1 MKRKITQIG
10 RLFAAA
16 ALFFGAS
23 SWASAQE
30 TVTAT
35 WALTEG
41 GVQAATFS
49 AENVLEGTMSAVSPF
64 DFVGTENWRDA
75 ENAYLDPEVL
85 FTQVSPSEKASAPQ
99 AAISFTLTPVEGVTF
114 IPTKLT
120 VNAGRFGSDSGN
132 QLDVYVK
139 TSAGSVKLNDAVIE
153 PLRSQKAMYTEVA
166 LDIKDIAVKGEPV
179 IIEFWFKCDAT
190 KKVGLNNLVIT
201 GTYTQ
206 EAPAAAPK
214 VAYLCGATE
223 TTEGVYN
230 ALVAAGMDVIALNY
244 DDKTLTGELEADGLA
259 GYDLVVLAGKTG
271 SSSALAA
278 SFDKIVGKVPVL
290 STKAFW
296 YAKTSP
302 AGTNGDNP
310 GTAETPSLSIDRVDL
325 YAEHDI
331 FAGIDGNNIGVF
343 NASDAITTGRYMQ
356 SNGQFADN
364 TPAQTTI
371 ATVGGQDAIAEA
383 WVDGKGFVMIP
394 FDANDATCAADGLTE
409 AGAKLFVNAAN
420 YLIAGKQYEVPYVGT
435 CPKPVITTTRIDQTV
450 KYTLSI
456 TATAEPAI
464 DGLKIY
470 YTIDGSE
477 PTAETGTLYD
487 AETPVE
493 LVNDCTVKAIA
504 CADKYRNSEVAEYA
518 FVNEAMTKLATPV
531 IATAQN
537 EKDVT
542 VTITST
548 NEGVEPTAYAIY
560 YTIDGTEP
568 TANSK
573 VYTEPF
579 TFAGGSATVKAIAI
593 GEGYKNSDVATQQI
607 TNTGYVAREKTLYQ
621 SDFNMLPTSWGYYDP
636 ESCDEQYSGKGIAAD
651 PNASWDKNI
660 TFIDKGKSGSGKWHD
675 WAFESSKCRVFLPIQ
690 QALGGVGS
698 AYGPATEADAGATQ
712 GALAYTDESG
722 TSVTFTYTKQLEAPF
737 DIIMYLG
744 TGSTSGT
751 LKCAVQVSDD
761 MTEWETIENIS
772 QPVDKM
778 IHKQVLSYDG
788 TGKKYIRLD
797 FAGSSKNSNGMLFD
811 FIVKGIGQDE
821 LTLLSMSPTA
831 GTKEEPKEID
841 KAQTVFTATFNLNA
855 VIGDAV
861 AYFGA
866 PVEGEAYTKNC
877 EIVAEGNKVTI
888 TRPEA
893 DKELAA
899 GNYVLYLS
907 GVKDEQGAAL
917 KTPITAYY
925 YVKAQLPTPTLA
937 EPKQEDTYV
946 SVVVNPLAEEY
957 TDYNFYYTTDGS
969 TPTTS
974 SFLYD
979 GTSIKFYGES
989 ATIKVIAAGEK
1000 YIASGVA
1007 ETAVVN
1013 ENYMAREK
1021 VVYTNDFH
1029 TPHSEWFYLV
1039 DFTYDEADTTKAV
1052 NAVVKDGAVW
1062 PEGITYSEWSEKDHF
1077 RVHIFPKG
1085 NEYTGYRQYAGW
1097 SFYGESGRRMFLQ
1110 DNKGLALL
1118 GSSGKASVAP
1128 DSMFVGPFDID
1139 IQVSGAKSAAKVQ
1152 IFVGDELE
1160 GNSWELIGEAT
1171 APAGEKATITG
1182 SYNGT
1187 DKKYVRVETTTSE
1200 IYFDKFIVKAP
1211 GYGELKLQSVSPAGG
1226 AYDAPAVLE
1235 ETADTFVLTFN
1246 NPLATEQDADLV
1258 VFFAAPALPVHN
1270 CTYTIEGNT
1279 MTVTRPDATTP
1290 LAAGTYQFIVK
1301 GVKDVAGQVL
1311 GSQLNTFYKVEGSS
1325 SSVNAPEVEKTVVST
1340 VIYSI
1345 SGAVQSELAP
1355 GLNFVRTTY
1364 SDGTV
1369 EVEKVI
1375 KK

>member
-10 RLFAAA
+10 RLFVAA

-23 SWASAQE
+23 SWTNAAE
-30 TVTAT
+30 TTEIAINPQSKTADEGAT
-35 WALTEG
+35 WTFGDYVITNTAGKTYSTGGDGSYIKFSAADFAIAIPEG
-41 GVQAATFS
+41 KQVVSFKIEGTSNYAEGPSILKKLNGEEFGDEQYVLPIKGEQAASHTITFTTPVTGNLPFTISGKQAIARITLGVQDKQ
-49 AENVLEGTMSAVSPF
+49 EV
-64 DFVGTENWRDA
+64 
-75 ENAYLDPEVL
+75 PE
-85 FTQVSPSEKASAPQ
+85 PSE
-99 AAISFTLTPVEGVTF
+99 
-114 IPTKLT
+114 
-120 VNAGRFGSDSGN
+120 
-132 QLDVYVK
+132 
-139 TSAGSVKLNDAVIE
+139 
-153 PLRSQKAMYTEVA
+153 
-166 LDIKDIAVKGEPV
+166 
-179 IIEFWFKCDAT
+179 
-190 KKVGLNNLVIT
+190 
-201 GTYTQ
+201 
-206 EAPAAAPK
+206 APK

-230 ALVAAGMDVIALNY
+230 ALVAAGMDVTALNY

-271 SSSALAA
+271 SKTSLAKT
-278 SFDKIVGKVPVL
+278 FDKIVGKVPVL

-296 YAKTSP
+296 YDKIETSWGTGVNKGESDP
-302 AGTNGDNP
+302 ASTTVVPTEN
-310 GTAETPSLSIDRVDL
+310 
-325 YAEHDI
+325 YAEHPV
-331 FAGIDGNNIGVF
+331 FAGIVLGENSTITVF
-343 NASDAITTGRYMQ
+343 NEGEGTTRNQYMQ
-356 SNGQFADN
+356 GFTTTADAPVHIVLASANNGGLN
-364 TPAQTTI
+364 S
-371 ATVGGQDAIAEA
+371 IAEA
-383 WVDGKGFVMIP
+383 WVDNKGYMIIP
-394 FDANDATCAADGLTE
+394 FDATAPTVAADGLTE

-420 YLIAGKQYEVPYVGT
+420 YLIAGEQYEVPYVGT

-531 IATAQN
+531 IATVQN

-573 VYTEPF
+573 VYTDPF

-621 SDFNMLPTSWGYYDP
+621 SDFNMLPTNWGYYD
-636 ESCDEQYSGKGIAAD
+636 AAAGDDNIGSLTND
-651 PNASWDKNI
+651 PNTPPSGDI
-660 TFIDKGKSGSGKWHD
+660 TLWSEGSGEKSAQWKN
-675 WAFESSKCRVFLPIQ
+675 WTLASNNTRIMIYKQTVAESGNYS
-690 QALGGVGS
+690 
-698 AYGPATEADAGATQ
+698 PATEADAGASNR
-712 GALAYTDESG
+712 ALYFTNSKG
-722 TSVTFTYTKQLEAPF
+722 GSTTYTYNLPLAAPF
-737 DIIMYLG
+737 DITMFLG
-744 TGSTSGT
+744 TGSEMSN
-751 LKCAVQVSDD
+751 D
-761 MTEWETIENIS
+761 MTCIVSVADALDGEWETIGTLTQRI
-772 QPVDKM
+772 DKR
-778 IHKQVLSYDG
+778 IHKHTVSYDG
-788 TGKKYIRLD
+788 TGNKYIRVE
-797 FAGSSKNSNGMLFD
+797 FPSSNPKKTNGLLFD

-1007 ETAVVN
+1007 EVPVVN
-1013 ENYMAREK
+1013 DNYMAREK

-1062 PEGITYSEWSEKDHF
+1062 PEGITYTDWTEKDHF

-1097 SFYGESGRRMFLQ
+1097 SFYGENGRRMILQ